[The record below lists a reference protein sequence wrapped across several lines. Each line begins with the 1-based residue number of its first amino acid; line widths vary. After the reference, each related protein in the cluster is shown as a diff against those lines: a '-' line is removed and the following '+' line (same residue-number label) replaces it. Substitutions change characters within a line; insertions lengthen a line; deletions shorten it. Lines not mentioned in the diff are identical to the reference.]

1 MDFIRQNGPDTL
13 INCISINSRVWNS
26 DSQSWEDNKSI
37 ATQRE
42 FMKKFYTRC
51 SHSVERP
58 SMIDRNIQVIL
69 NSTVWTKTSHSG
81 AYTAMKQKLGL
92 DGEDDGDIAMV
103 INTSMS
109 PWLRAQKSYKRLGY
123 IIRNELYNA
132 YGGVILTIPPF
143 YNCHLFLF
151 ELGL

>member
-1 MDFIRQNGPDTL
+1 
-13 INCISINSRVWNS
+13 
-26 DSQSWEDNKSI
+26 
-37 ATQRE
+37 
-42 FMKKFYTRC
+42 
-51 SHSVERP
+51 
-58 SMIDRNIQVIL
+58 MIDRNIQVIL

-143 YNCHLFLF
+143 YNWHLFLF